1 MGGVGC
7 LLLVFKAMFFGGVYD
22 TWAPGGGD
30 VRMITNPTLDPGVIF
45 GYLFRAPFGG
55 EGWIIGVNSMEDII
69 GGHIWLG
76 LTLIFGG
83 IWHVITKPFGWV
95 RRAFIWNGEA
105 YLSYSLGAL
114 SFMSFVCSAFI
125 WFNNTA
131 YPSEFWGP
139 TNAEASQAQSFTF
152 LVRDQRLGANIGS
165 AMGPTGL
172 GKYLMRSPTG
182 EIIFG
187 GENSEKKCK
196 KRGKDN

>member
-1 MGGVGC
+1 MG
-7 LLLVFKAMFFGGVYD
+7 
-22 TWAPGGGD
+22 
-30 VRMITNPTLDPGVIF
+30 TNPTLDPGVIF

-76 LTLIFGG
+76 LTCIFGG

-105 YLSYSLGAL
+105 Y
-114 SFMSFVCSAFI
+114 I

-131 YPSEFWGP
+131 YPSEFYGP
-139 TNAEASQAQSFTF
+139 TNAESSQAQSFTF
-152 LVRDQRLGANIGS
+152 LVRDQRMGANIGS

-187 GENSEKKCK
+187 G
-196 KRGKDN
+196 

>member
-1 MGGVGC
+1 MLGLGGLYHALRGPEILENYSSFFSQDWRDKNQMTNIIGYHLILLGVGC

-30 VRMITNPTLDPGVIF
+30 VRLITNPTLDPGVIF

-76 LTLIFGG
+76 LTLISGG

-105 YLSYSLGAL
+105 YLSLSL
-114 SFMSFVCSAFI
+114 I
-125 WFNNTA
+125 H
-131 YPSEFWGP
+131 
-139 TNAEASQAQSFTF
+139 
-152 LVRDQRLGANIGS
+152 I
-165 AMGPTGL
+165 
-172 GKYLMRSPTG
+172 
-182 EIIFG
+182 
-187 GENSEKKCK
+187 
-196 KRGKDN
+196 